1 MNTEPL
7 FDYDKINN
15 SIHAAK
21 LDRAEF
27 FRRAFYEARAERGRY
42 LRDAWR
48 EASHTIRWSGL
59 ATAVA
64 LSGVVLSGLYVSGAR
79 GGSTRSTHLTSHIA
93 HSRR

>member
-7 FDYDKINN
+7 FDYDKINK

-27 FRRAFYEARAERGRY
+27 VRRALYEASAERGKYIRNG
-42 LRDAWR
+42 WR

-59 ATAVA
+59 ATVVA
-64 LSGVVLSGLYVSGAR
+64 LSGVVLGGLYVSGAR
-79 GGSTRSTHLTSHIA
+79 GGSTPTTHLTSHIA
-93 HSRR
+93 HPR